1 MKSLPWFRAY
11 TEMVD
16 DEKLRLLAF
25 EDRWHFVALLCL
37 KGQGLIDEGGPLLFR
52 KVAVKLGIDTRT
64 LDEVARR
71 IAEVGLID
79 EVTLQPIAWNSRQ
92 MRSDKDMTNAERQAR
107 YRDSLKDKKS
117 VSNALRNVTVTR
129 IDTDTDIDKDKEE
142 ANASVAVKPAAVA
155 AVQPSCPA
163 DDLIDLYHELMP
175 LNPPVRII
183 NDARRKS
190 IRARWKEA
198 SLLTCSPFGYSNRQD
213 GIVAWRKFFEVCAES
228 EFLTGRAKAMP
239 GKPPFVADIDF
250 LFSPSGFA
258 KCLENKYHREAA

>member
-52 KVAVKLGIDTRT
+52 KVAVKLGIDART

-107 YRDSLKDKKS
+107 YRDSLKDKKP

-129 IDTDTDIDKDKEE
+129 IDIDTDTDIDKEVKTKE
-142 ANASVAVKPAAVA
+142 ARAPRFDAQAHLVSIGVDQQVSSDWLQHRKAKKASVTKTVIEGIIKEADKAQITIGDALAMCCQRGWIGFKAEWVA
-155 AVQPSCPA
+155 AANVVQ
-163 DDLIDLYHELMP
+163 MP
-175 LNPPVRII
+175 RMTQHQLNQAGVA
-183 NDARRKS
+183 NS
-190 IRARWKEA
+190 I
-198 SLLTCSPFGYSNRQD
+198 FGYLDQPARSERMIA
-213 GIVAWRKFFEVCAES
+213 GEVVA
-228 EFLTGRAKAMP
+228 
-239 GKPPFVADIDF
+239 
-250 LFSPSGFA
+250 
-258 KCLENKYHREAA
+258 